1 MAPREFNAKM
11 WVPDYYGPHAAT
23 MADLAEGAAVRQGLK
38 AHWEYW
44 ESEFPADISGFIL
57 FITAPTR
64 DDLRRF
70 RTEAHALWSAFAEE
84 VRTAPAGTPERDL
97 ARDLLER
104 THPAS
109 ESVGSWD
116 FGEGVQS

>member
-23 MADLAEGAAVRQGLK
+23 MADLAEGAAVRRGLK

-84 VRTAPAGTPERDL
+84 VRTAPAGASERDL
-97 ARDLLER
+97 AWDLLER
-104 THPAS
+104 MHPAS
-109 ESVGSWD
+109 ESVASWD
-116 FGEGVQS
+116 FEGVRP